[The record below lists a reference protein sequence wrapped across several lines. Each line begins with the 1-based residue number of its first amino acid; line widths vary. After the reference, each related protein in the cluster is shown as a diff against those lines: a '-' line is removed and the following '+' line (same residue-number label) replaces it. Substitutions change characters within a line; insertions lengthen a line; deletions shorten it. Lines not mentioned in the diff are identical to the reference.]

1 MNIRASIRRGDWK
14 CGTFAAAEKIQRM
27 NFSAVGFYLPRLMSS
42 TFRSVALSLALAAS
56 ARAAVDFNRD
66 VRPILNKHC
75 TGCHG
80 GVKQAGGISFVY
92 REKALAEGKSG
103 AVTIVPGKAEE
114 SEMILRVT
122 SKDNDERMPPP
133 EHGEGKPLSE
143 AEVAT
148 LRQWIGEGAK
158 WGEHWSFVKPLP
170 QSVPPVKDAAWGR
183 SELDRFVLAEIEGE
197 NLKPSREADRAQWL
211 RRATFDLTGLPPT
224 PEELATSTSEK
235 ATPEQVV
242 DRLLASPHFGE
253 RWAAMWMDLA
263 RYADT
268 QGYEKDNGRE
278 VWPWRDWVVR
288 ALNADM
294 PFDQFTVKQLAGDL
308 LPGATLDDRIATG
321 FHRNTQTN
329 TEGGTDDEEFRL
341 AAVVDRVN
349 TTWTV
354 WQGTTFG
361 CVQCHSHPYDAFK
374 HEDYYRFL
382 AMFNSTE
389 DADLGDDFPRLSV
402 PVDHAKSAEAEAL
415 DREIAKL
422 RTQINDAAKPL
433 FASEK
438 WAPLKPE
445 EVTGAKEAKFSIAE
459 NEVRVDGTVGNGTTY
474 VMKLPATT
482 ELSALRLDILPR
494 GDDPKQWPEYGAV
507 VGHIWMEI
515 EDPMKVAAA
524 KVEAEKINAEQ
535 TGLSDEEKKK
545 RPPLP
550 TGIDRVEF
558 VAVYADTL
566 TGPFDPE
573 ESLKPG
579 VAGGGAFPKLFGPRW
594 LVFVPKESVKVPVG
608 AALRLHLKHTVFDA
622 ETKGSILY
630 RFKLATTTS
639 AAWTALALSP
649 ERMDLRKRWSEAR
662 QKRDAIPSASTLV
675 MAERPDDAKRETRL
689 FLRGNFLAKDKVM
702 EPGTPG
708 IFPPLP
714 PGKADRLA
722 MAKWLVS
729 TENPLTARVLVNRV
743 WAELFGI
750 GIVETLEDFGST
762 GLPPSHPALLDFL
775 ALRFQNEQ
783 RWSLKTLL
791 RELVLSSTYRQD
803 HRATTELH
811 AKDPRNRLLT
821 RGPRTR
827 LAAEMVRDQALAT
840 AGILT
845 DRIGGPSVMPP
856 QPEGVWQVVYNG
868 AKWETPQ
875 GEDRYRRAL
884 YTYWRRTSPYPSFMT
899 FDASSREVCTARR
912 VVTNTPLQALV
923 TLNDPVYFEAAR
935 ALAKRMKSA
944 GANAEASIAWA
955 LRTVTS
961 NDPKPDQIARLAKL
975 HADALANYKADLSL
989 AEKAAGDPETA
1000 ALTLVASTILNL
1012 DDALTK

>member
-1 MNIRASIRRGDWK
+1 MK
-14 CGTFAAAEKIQRM
+14 
-27 NFSAVGFYLPRLMSS
+27 
-42 TFRSVALSLALAAS
+42 RSVPIQSLAVSILLAVS
-56 ARAAVDFNRD
+56 ARAEVDFNRD

-103 AVTIVPGKAEE
+103 EKTIVPGKADA
-114 SEMILRVT
+114 SEMIVRVT
-122 SKDNDERMPPP
+122 SKDDEERMPPP

-143 AEVAT
+143 SEIAT
-148 LRQWIGEGAK
+148 LKTWIGEGAK
-158 WGEHWSFVKPLP
+158 WGEHWAFVKPQP
-170 QSVPPVKDAAWGR
+170 QAVPTVKDAAWAK
-183 SELDRFVLAEIEGE
+183 SEPDRFILAQIEGE
-197 NLKPSREADRAQWL
+197 NLKPAREADRAEWL
-211 RRATFDLTGLPPT
+211 RRTTLDLTGLPPT
-224 PEELATSTSEK
+224 PDELTAFTTGKE
-235 ATPEQVV
+235 THEQAA
-242 DRLLASPHFGE
+242 DRLLGSPHFGE

-278 VWPWRDWVVR
+278 VWPWRDWVIR

-308 LPGATLDDRIATG
+308 LPDATLDDRIATG

-341 AAVVDRVN
+341 TAVVDRVN

-382 AMFNSTE
+382 SMLNSTE
-389 DADLGDDFPRLSV
+389 DADLGDDFPRMRV
-402 PVDHAKSAEAEAL
+402 PFDPAKFAEATAL
-415 DREIAKL
+415 DSEIAKL
-422 RTQINDAAKPL
+422 RTQLNDAAKPL
-433 FASEK
+433 VASEK
-438 WAPLKPE
+438 WATLKPLE
-445 EVTGAKEAKFSIAE
+445 ITGAKEAKFSIAE
-459 NEVRVDGTVGNGTTY
+459 NEVRVDGTVGNGATY
-474 VMKLPATT
+474 VMTLPAET
-482 ELSALRLDILPR
+482 EFSALRLDILPR
-494 GDDPKQWPEYGAV
+494 SDDPKQWPEHGAV
-507 VGHIWMEI
+507 VGHIWLEI
-515 EDPMKVAAA
+515 EEPAKVAAA
-524 KVEAEKINAEQ
+524 KAEAAKLQAERK
-535 TGLSDEEKKK
+535 GLSAEEKKK
-545 RPPLP
+545 LPPLP

-573 ESLKPG
+573 ESLQPG
-579 VAGGGAFPKLFGPRW
+579 TAGGGAFPKLFGPRW
-594 LVFVPKESVKVPVG
+594 LVFVPRDPVKVPAG
-608 AALRLHLKHTVFDA
+608 ASLRLHLKHEVFDA

-630 RFKLATTTS
+630 HFKLATT
-639 AAWTALALSP
+639 ANPAWTRLASSP
-649 ERMDLRKRWSEAR
+649 ERAELRKTWSDAR
-662 QKRDAIPSASTLV
+662 RKRDAIPSASTLV
-675 MAERPDDAKRETRL
+675 MKERPDDARRETRV
-689 FLRGNFLAKDKVM
+689 FLRGNFLAKDKVV
-702 EPGTPG
+702 EPGTPAL
-708 IFPPLP
+708 FPQLP

-729 TENPLTARVLVNRV
+729 AENPLTARVFVNRI

-783 RWSLKTLL
+783 RWSVKTLL
-791 RELVLSSTYRQD
+791 REMVLSATYRQQN
-803 HRATTELH
+803 RITPEQL

-827 LAAEMVRDQALAT
+827 LSAEMVRDQALSA
-840 AGILT
+840 AGVLN
-845 DRIGGPSVMPP
+845 DRIGGASAMPP
-856 QPEGVWQVVYNG
+856 QPDGVWQVVYNG
-868 AKWETPQ
+868 SKWETPQ
-875 GEDRYRRAL
+875 GPDRFRRAL
-884 YTYWRRTSPYPSFMT
+884 YTYWRRTSPYPSFIT

-912 VVTNTPLQALV
+912 IVTNTPLQALV
-923 TLNDPVYFEAAR
+923 TLNDPVYFDAAR
-935 ALAKRMKSA
+935 ALAKRMKTA
-944 GANAEASIAWA
+944 GATAEEGIAWA

-961 NDPKPDQIARLAKL
+961 REPQPDQIARLAKL
-975 HADALANYKADLSL
+975 HAAALEKYKADAPL
-989 AEKAAGDPETA
+989 AEKAAGDPESA

-1012 DDALTK
+1012 DEALTK